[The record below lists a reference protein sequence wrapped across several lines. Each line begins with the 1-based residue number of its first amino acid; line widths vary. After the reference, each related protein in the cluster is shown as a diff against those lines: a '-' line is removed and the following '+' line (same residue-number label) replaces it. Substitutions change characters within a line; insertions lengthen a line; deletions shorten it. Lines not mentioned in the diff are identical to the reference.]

1 MKKPSPAPAGI
12 ADLGLVRRA
21 RDDDEELEIQKPL
34 EWSLMRRLFTYARP
48 VKRKVTAL
56 SVMTLIRSAQLP
68 AFAWITALI
77 INGPIR
83 TGDLH
88 GLALG
93 VAGYALLALSTDGLF
108 HFRQRFALEIGE
120 TVVNGLRADVFAR
133 TQRQPMSFFQRVKLG
148 RIIGRVTSDVES
160 LRVGIQD
167 VLFVSAI
174 QGGQMLFSAVV
185 MAWSDWVLFLVVLG
199 LAPVLWVVNRHFRVR
214 LSHYSRAASDSFSRV
229 TATLAESVNG
239 IRVTQGFVRQQT
251 NAGLFRQL
259 LADHSRYS
267 IALARTSAILT
278 PLLELNS
285 QFFVA
290 TLLMFGGWRVYH
302 GYMDVGAL
310 ITFFLLANQFFA
322 PIAVIGNQYNQALV
336 AMAGAER
343 VFKLIDAKP
352 DWEDAGDAIDLYD
365 PRQSDAGQSQAT
377 SARYEPDSTR
387 EPPEEKAH
395 VTRTKYQPDSTKA
408 EPGGKLRSSRY
419 EEDQPRGNAWNLSP
433 GTSHSP
439 PSAGIRIEFKNVSF
453 GYDPARLILH
463 DVSFVAEPGRT
474 IALVGHTGSGKS
486 SIINLAAKFYL
497 PTAGEVTVDGREI
510 RTVTSRSL
518 HRQMGMVQQQN
529 FLFSGTVLENIRVA
543 KPGAGEE
550 EVRAAAGRLDCLDI
564 LDALPGG
571 LQTDVGERGAGL
583 SVGQRQLVC
592 FTRALLADP
601 RLVILDEAT
610 SAIDALTE
618 ARLQRA
624 LTALLQGRTSFVVA
638 HRLSTI
644 RHADCVLV
652 LDQGRIIE
660 RGTHAVL
667 LARGG
672 HYAMLYRQFVQV
684 DEQG

>member
-1 MKKPSPAPAGI
+1 MKNPRDTSAI
-12 ADLGLVRRA
+12 FEIRDVGLIRRA
-21 RDDDEELEIQKPL
+21 REDDEELEIQKPL
-34 EWSLMRRLFTYARP
+34 EWSLIRRLFTYAAP
-48 VKRKVTAL
+48 VRKKVTAL
-56 SVMTLIRSAQLP
+56 SVMTVIRAAQLP
-68 AFAWITALI
+68 ALVWLSTLI
-77 INGPIR
+77 IKGPISG
-83 TGDLH
+83 GDA
-88 GLALG
+88 ALLWLG
-93 VAGYALLALSTDGLF
+93 IAAYAVLALSTDGLF
-108 HFRQRFALEIGE
+108 HFRQRYALEIGE
-120 TVVNGLRADVFAR
+120 TVVNGLRADVFAKV
-133 TQRQPMSFFQRVKLG
+133 QRQPMSFFHRVKLG
-148 RIIGRVTSDVES
+148 RIIGRVTSDVEA

-185 MAWSDWVLFLVVLG
+185 MAWSDWALFLVVLG
-199 LAPVLWVVNRHFRVR
+199 LAPVLWIINRHFRVK
-214 LSHYSRAASDSFSRV
+214 LSHYSRAASDSFSRI

-239 IRVTQGFVRQQT
+239 MRVTQGFVRQEH
-251 NAGLFRQL
+251 NAGLFRHL

-290 TLLMFGGWRVYH
+290 ILLMFGGWRVYH

-343 VFKLIDAKP
+343 VFKLIDTQP
-352 DWEDAGDAIDLYD
+352 DWEDAPEASDLKD
-365 PRQSDAGQSQAT
+365 PRLPAVSGLESG
-377 SARYEPDSTR
+377 
-387 EPPEEKAH
+387 
-395 VTRTKYQPDSTKA
+395 V
-408 EPGGKLRSSRY
+408 RSSVP
-419 EEDQPRGNAWNLSP
+419 DGF
-433 GTSHSP
+433 P
-439 PSAGIRIEFKNVSF
+439 PTPSSKPQTPNSQGMRIEFRGVSF
-453 GYDPARLILH
+453 GYDPARLVLH
-463 DVSFVAEPGRT
+463 DVSFTAEPGQT

-497 PTAGEVTVDGREI
+497 PTAGELFIDGREI
-510 RTVTSRSL
+510 RALTSHSL
-518 HRQMGMVQQQN
+518 HRQTGMVQQQN

-543 KPGAGEE
+543 KPEATEA
-550 EVRAAAGRLDCLDI
+550 EVRAAAARLDCLDI
-564 LDALPGG
+564 LDALPAG
-571 LQTDVGERGAGL
+571 LHTEVGERGAAL
-583 SVGQRQLVC
+583 SAGQRQLVS

-618 ARLQRA
+618 ARLQH
-624 LTALLQGRTSFVVA
+624 ALLALLRGRTSFVVA

-652 LDQGRIIE
+652 LDQGRVIE
-660 RGTHAVL
+660 RGTHAEL

-672 HYAMLYRQFVQV
+672 HYAALYRQFVQV
-684 DEQG
+684 DDAA

>member
-1 MKKPSPAPAGI
+1 MKKRAPVAPEV
-12 ADLGLVRRA
+12 ADLGLIRRL
-21 RDDDEELEIQKPL
+21 RDDEEELEIQKPL
-34 EWSLMRRLFTYARP
+34 EWSLIRRLFKYAKP
-48 VKRKVTAL
+48 VQRKLTAL
-56 SVMTLIRSAQLP
+56 SVMTAIRSAQLP

-83 TGDLH
+83 AGDLT

-93 VAGYALLALSTDGLF
+93 VAGYAVLALTTDGLF
-108 HFRQRFALEIGE
+108 HFRQRYALEIGE
-120 TVVNGLRADVFAR
+120 TVVNGLRADVFAK

-199 LAPVLWVVNRHFRVR
+199 LAPILWVINRHFRVR
-214 LSHYSRAASDSFSRV
+214 LSQYSRAASDSFSRV

-290 TLLMFGGWRVYH
+290 ILLMFGGWRVYH
-302 GYMDVGAL
+302 GYMDIGAL

-352 DWEDAGDAIDLYD
+352 DWEDAPDAVDLPD
-365 PRQSDAGQSQAT
+365 PRPVPGRT
-377 SARYEPDSTR
+377 SPMGRVTLQDDTPPPGVAAMGENARDSESREGTR
-387 EPPEEKAH
+387 FA
-395 VTRTKYQPDSTKA
+395 A
-408 EPGGKLRSSRY
+408 PGAAALGLRV
-419 EEDQPRGNAWNLSP
+419 
-433 GTSHSP
+433 
-439 PSAGIRIEFKNVSF
+439 EFRQVYF
-453 GYDPARLILH
+453 GYNPERLVLH
-463 DVSFVAEPGRT
+463 DVSFVAEPGQT

-486 SIINLAAKFYL
+486 SIINLAAKFHL
-497 PTAGEVTVDGREI
+497 PTAGELLVDGREI
-510 RTVTSRSL
+510 RTLTSRSL

-543 KPGAGEE
+543 KPEASEA
-550 EVRAAAGRLDCLDI
+550 EVRAAARQLDCLDLI
-564 LDALPGG
+564 EGLPKG
-571 LQTDVGERGAGL
+571 LHTDVGERGSAL
-583 SVGQRQLVC
+583 SVGQRQLIC
-592 FTRALLADP
+592 FTRALIADP

-624 LTALLQGRTSFVVA
+624 LVELLRGRTSFVVA

-652 LDQGRIIE
+652 LDQGCIIE
-660 RGTHAVL
+660 RGPHHAL
-667 LARGG
+667 LELGG
-672 HYAMLYRQFVQV
+672 HYAALYRQFVQV
-684 DEQG
+684 DEAA

>member
-1 MKKPSPAPAGI
+1 MKKSRDNSAI
-12 ADLGLVRRA
+12 FDVQEIGLIRRA
-21 RDDDEELEIQKPL
+21 RDDEEELEVQKPL
-34 EWSLMRRLFTYARP
+34 EWSLIRRLFTYATP
-48 VKRKVTAL
+48 VRGKLTAL
-56 SVMTLIRSAQLP
+56 SVMTVIRAAQLP
-68 AFAWITALI
+68 ALVWISTLI
-77 INGPIR
+77 IKGPISR
-83 TGDLH
+83 GDTAALWV
-88 GLALG
+88 GILGYGILALT
-93 VAGYALLALSTDGLF
+93 TDGLF
-108 HFRQRFALEIGE
+108 HFRQRYALEIGE
-120 TVVNGLRADVFAR
+120 TVVNGLRADVFAKV
-133 TQRQPMSFFQRVKLG
+133 QRQPMSFFHRVKLG
-148 RIIGRVTSDVES
+148 RIIGRVTSDVEA

-174 QGGQMLFSAVV
+174 QSGQMIFSAVV
-185 MAWSDWVLFLVVLG
+185 MAWSDWALFLVVLG
-199 LAPVLWVVNRHFRVR
+199 LAPILWIINRHFRVK
-214 LSHYSRAASDSFSRV
+214 LSHYSRAASDSFSRI

-239 IRVTQGFVRQQT
+239 IRVTQGFVRQEH
-251 NAGLFRQL
+251 NAGLFRHL

-290 TLLMFGGWRVYH
+290 ILLMFGGWRVFH

-343 VFKLIDAKP
+343 VFRLIDTQP
-352 DWEDAGDAIDLYD
+352 DWQDAADARDLPD
-365 PRQSDAGQSQAT
+365 PRAGREGR
-377 SARYEPDSTR
+377 ARPNG
-387 EPPEEKAH
+387 
-395 VTRTKYQPDSTKA
+395 V
-408 EPGGKLRSSRY
+408 
-419 EEDQPRGNAWNLSP
+419 
-433 GTSHSP
+433 
-439 PSAGIRIEFKNVSF
+439 RIEFKSVSF
-453 GYDPARLILH
+453 GYDPARLVLH
-463 DVSFVAEPGRT
+463 DVSFVAEPGQT

-497 PTAGEVTVDGREI
+497 PTRGDLFVDGREI
-510 RTVTSRSL
+510 RTLSSHSL

-543 KPGAGEE
+543 KPVATEE
-550 EVRAAAGRLDCLDI
+550 EVRRAAEQLGCLDI
-564 LDALPGG
+564 LDALPRG
-571 LQTDVGERGAGL
+571 LQTEVGERGAAL
-583 SVGQRQLVC
+583 SAGQRQLVS

-618 ARLQRA
+618 ARLQEA
-624 LTALLQGRTSFVVA
+624 LITLLRGRTSFVVA

-660 RGTHAVL
+660 RGTHAQL
-667 LARGG
+667 LAQGG
-672 HYAMLYRQFVQV
+672 QYAALYRQFVQV
-684 DEQG
+684 DQD